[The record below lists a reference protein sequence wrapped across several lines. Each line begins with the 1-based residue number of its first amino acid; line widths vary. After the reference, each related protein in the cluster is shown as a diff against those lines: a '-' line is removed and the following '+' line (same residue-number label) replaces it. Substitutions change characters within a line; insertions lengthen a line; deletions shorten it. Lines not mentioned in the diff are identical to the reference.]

1 MPFDPIESYANSR
14 HEFGEHGGV
23 NMSIEAS
30 TTFTVMEA
38 DLMPE
43 IFQGRLGPGDQKTGD
58 GGCYLYSRHFNPT
71 VYTLGRAIA
80 AIEGTEA
87 GYCTASGMAAI
98 ATTLMQI
105 CNPGDEIVSAAA
117 VYGGTFALLNE
128 YLPAKCTINTHF
140 VDITD
145 LAAVKAAVNARTKV
159 ISCETLSNPT
169 LAVADI
175 PALAEIAHAAGAVLV
190 VDNTFSPLIVSPAQ
204 HGADVV
210 VHSITKFLGG
220 ASDIIAGAVCASN
233 AFISSLM
240 DLHMGSV
247 MLLGPTM
254 DPQTAF
260 QLSLRLPHLGL
271 RMAEHSRRARFMAER
286 LSRLGLQVQYPGLP
300 GFAHREAFERIR
312 NDGFGAGGL
321 LTLDVGSSET
331 ANELLTLLQ
340 NKYRFGYMAVS
351 LGYFDTL
358 MSCSASSTSS
368 ELSDDDLRLAGIAPG
383 LVRMSIGYTGSL
395 EQRWEQFESA
405 LRDVGV
411 IG

>member
-38 DLMPE
+38 ELMPE
-43 IFQGRLGPGDQKTGD
+43 IFQGRLGPGDQKTGG

-105 CNPGDEIVSAAA
+105 CHPGDEIVSAAA
-117 VYGGTFALLNE
+117 VYGGTFALLKE
-128 YLPAKCTINTHF
+128 YLPAKCTINTRF

-145 LAAVKAAVNARTKV
+145 LDAVKAAVNERTKV
-159 ISCETLSNPT
+159 IYCETLSNPT
-169 LAVADI
+169 LAIADI
-175 PALAEIAHAAGAVLV
+175 PALAEIAHAAGAMLV

-220 ASDIIAGAVCASN
+220 ARDIITDAVCASN
-233 AFISSLM
+233 DFISSLM

-271 RMAEHSRRARFMAER
+271 RMAEHSRRAQFMAER
-286 LSRLGLQVQYPGLP
+286 LAEHGVKVDYPGLP
-300 GFAHREAFERIR
+300 GFGHRATFDRIR

-331 ANELLTLLQ
+331 ASELMTLLQ
-340 NKYRFGYMAVS
+340 NEYRFGYMAVS

-368 ELSDDDLRLAGIAPG
+368 ELDDDDLRRAGIAPG
-383 LVRMSIGYTGSL
+383 LVRMSIGYTGSV
-395 EQRWEQFESA
+395 EQRWEQLESA

-411 IG
+411 IT